1 MLGKLYLSEMRAT
14 RRFYWPLYL
23 GVLLFS
29 LILRLQGGLIV
40 DSFSIVASLLMG
52 LEMLLIVSLMVMSVV
67 VTVMRFYKN
76 LLGKEGYLMFTLPVN
91 THHNILSKLFS
102 ALTWGI
108 ASFVVIALSVL
119 IMSGGILDLA
129 MLIDEIALGY
139 QELIKNLD
147 FANPVYFTSLIFIWL
162 FILLL
167 STIGGILF
175 YYLSMA
181 IGQLAN
187 THKFLAS
194 IGAYLGLT
202 VVLQIIGAIISS
214 IMLTP
219 NAEWFYQLFIRM
231 DLTAIGVINTFTFF
245 MFIIVFVQT
254 VAFYILT
261 YHLLDKKLNLS

>member
-14 RRFYWPLYL
+14 RRFYWPLYV

-40 DSFSIVASLLMG
+40 DSFSIAASLLMG
-52 LEMLLIVSLMVMSVV
+52 LEMLLIFTLGIMSVV
-67 VTVMRFYKN
+67 VTIMRFYKN

-108 ASFVVIALSVL
+108 ISFVVVGLSFL
-119 IMSGGILDLA
+119 IMSGGIVDLA
-129 MLIDEIALGY
+129 ILLEQIASGY
-139 QELIKNLD
+139 QELISHLD

-162 FILLL
+162 LILLL

-202 VVLQIIGAIISS
+202 VVLQIIGAILSS
-214 IMLTP
+214 IFFTP
-219 NAEWFYQLFIRM
+219 NADWVYRFITRM
-231 DLTAIGVINTFTFF
+231 DLTVIGAINTFTFF
-245 MFIIVFVQT
+245 MFMIVVVQT
-254 VAFYILT
+254 AVFYIVT